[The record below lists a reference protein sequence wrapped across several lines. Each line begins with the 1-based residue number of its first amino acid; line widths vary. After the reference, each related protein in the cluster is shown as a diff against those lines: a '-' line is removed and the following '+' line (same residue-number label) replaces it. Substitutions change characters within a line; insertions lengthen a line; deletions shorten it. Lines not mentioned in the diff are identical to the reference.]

1 MKISEFDKKHE
12 QGPVESDGGQDNIIS
27 DNYQINMDKKVSH
40 VSVLRK
46 DAQNGPQSGLQKGP
60 QNEALNDTTD
70 LTQRKLLKILLVK
83 LNFALLFLIIS
94 LLIQGF
100 FMIYSDSYY
109 KTYTTPLLDRV
120 HELFQYPPKWV
131 SYKLSNTLI
140 AILTVSFLH
149 LILFNSIY
157 LSIPIICRF
166 LYMLGFFY
174 IVRGILIYVTSIP
187 ATLKTCIPLEC
198 GNLAFNLLQIVKIN
212 LNMVYVCSDLIIS
225 GHSFSTTIFLLFS
238 LCYMNNIVLKTI
250 VALFCCVIYAFI
262 IIGFIH
268 YTSDVLLGFLF
279 GIFIFSF
286 YHIMLDLSSQYYIF
300 SKLFEIK
307 IISNKKN
314 VQAKPFFLRLSLVRI
329 FLNIIP
335 LLEGLNYTL
344 DYAINKNSDKSTFCN
359 CEKNSDC
366 DDIPL
371 CSFRKSQTEK
381 KISLTYSDHLFHTYA
396 GDGTFNFLLF
406 KFLRRHK
413 VE

>member
-1 MKISEFDKKHE
+1 MKIPEFDKKHE
-12 QGPVESDGGQDNIIS
+12 QGPVESDGGKDNIIS

-40 VSVLRK
+40 LSVLRK
-46 DAQNGPQSGLQKGP
+46 DAQNGPQSGPQKGP
-60 QNEALNDTTD
+60 QNEGLNDTID

-83 LNFALLFLIIS
+83 LNFALLFLIFS
-94 LLIQGF
+94 LFIQGF

-140 AILTVSFLH
+140 AILTVSFLQ
-149 LILFNSIY
+149 LILFN
-157 LSIPIICRF
+157 R
-166 LYMLGFFY
+166 
-174 IVRGILIYVTSIP
+174 
-187 ATLKTCIPLEC
+187 
-198 GNLAFNLLQIVKIN
+198 
-212 LNMVYVCSDLIIS
+212 
-225 GHSFSTTIFLLFS
+225 
-238 LCYMNNIVLKTI
+238 
-250 VALFCCVIYAFI
+250 
-262 IIGFIH
+262 
-268 YTSDVLLGFLF
+268 
-279 GIFIFSF
+279 
-286 YHIMLDLSSQYYIF
+286 
-300 SKLFEIK
+300 
-307 IISNKKN
+307 
-314 VQAKPFFLRLSLVRI
+314 
-329 FLNIIP
+329 
-335 LLEGLNYTL
+335 LNYTL